1 MRWTVA
7 AFAAIAVAY
16 ALPMQSV
23 GCNQTAHYAA
33 IRAFAHARASIDPW
47 AEETCDATYYHGHF
61 YAAKAPGLDFL
72 TVPWYL
78 LLHALG
84 AVPRNPNR
92 GQGYPAAMLGV
103 PLRAL
108 WQLGLW
114 AAVLPALA
122 LLVLVR
128 RAAELLQPRTGTAVA
143 AALALGTMILPFSTL
158 LFAHVLATCLVFGAF
173 AVLLERVTPARGAAA
188 GLLAGLAAL
197 VDFPVAVAGAFVGL
211 YALLRWPRV
220 ATAGAFTLGVFAGL
234 VPLGL
239 FNRWAFG
246 SFTRLSYTDE
256 IAVKTSRGHEVLYHV
271 PGFFSLRTPSL
282 RTAMELLFSSKGL
295 FVLSP
300 ILAAALAGLVLLWRG
315 GRRLEAG
322 VIGALVVTEVV
333 WNSGRSAPFGGW
345 VPGPRYLI
353 PILPFL
359 VLGLAPLLA
368 RRPLV
373 VAVLAIVS
381 IGAMT
386 IATSAEP
393 LLSGFDT
400 RHWID
405 RIRAGN
411 FAATIVSLAGVGHGW
426 LAILPFFALVL
437 VAVAAVAVASPLS
450 VERGDIVVAA
460 AALVAWILVE
470 HAAPTLLHVD
480 VLTGQDWGLV
490 AVLALV
496 AALTLAVARGRLLA
510 ALPLLAF
517 ATVRFDRH
525 TKWALAV
532 AVLAGLATVLPG
544 RLRRSAQTA

>member
-1 MRWTVA
+1 VRWTVA
-7 AFAAIAVAY
+7 AFAAIALAY

-33 IRAFAHARASIDPW
+33 IRAFAQARAYIDPW
-47 AEETCDATYYHGHF
+47 AEETCDATYYRGHF
-61 YAAKAPGLDFL
+61 YAAKAPGLDFV

-78 LLHALG
+78 LLHAVG
-84 AVPRNPNR
+84 VVPRNPNR
-92 GQGYPAAMLGV
+92 GEGYPAAMLGV

-114 AAVLPALA
+114 AVVLPALA
-122 LLVLVR
+122 LLMLVK
-128 RAAELLQPRTGTAVA
+128 RAADLVQPGTGTAVA
-143 AALALGTMILPFSTL
+143 AALGLGTLILPFSTL
-158 LFAHVLATCLVFGAF
+158 LFAHVLATCLAF
-173 AVLLERVTPARGAAA
+173 AAFALLLERVTPARAAAA
-188 GLLAGLAAL
+188 GLLAGLAVF
-197 VDFPVAVAGAFVGL
+197 VDFPVAVVGAFVGL
-211 YALLRWPRV
+211 YALLRSRR
-220 ATAGAFTLGVFAGL
+220 GAVTFALGAIAGL

-256 IAVKTSRGHEVLYHV
+256 IAVKTQRGHEALYRV
-271 PGFFSLRTPSL
+271 PGFFSLRPPSL
-282 RTAMELLFSSKGL
+282 HTAMELLFSSKGL
-295 FVLSP
+295 LVLSP
-300 ILAAALAGLVLLWRG
+300 VLAAALVGLVLLWRG

-322 VIGALVVTEVV
+322 VIGALVVVEVV
-333 WNSGRSAPFGGW
+333 WNSGRFAPFGGW

-359 VLGLAPLLA
+359 ALGLAPLLA

-373 VAVLAIVS
+373 VGVLALVS
-381 IGAMT
+381 VGAMT

-400 RHWID
+400 RHWVD

-411 FAATIVSLAGVGHGW
+411 FAATVLSLGGIGHGW
-426 LAILPFFALVL
+426 LAILPLFALVL
-437 VAVAAVAVASPLS
+437 AGVAAAAVTSPRALVRS
-450 VERGDIVVAA
+450 DPALAG

-490 AVLALV
+490 AVVALLAAV
-496 AALTLAVARGRLLA
+496 ALAVARGRLIA
-510 ALPLLAF
+510 AVPLLAF
-517 ATVRFDRH
+517 GTARFDTH
-525 TKWALAV
+525 TKWALAL
-532 AVLAGLATVLPG
+532 AALVLIATVLPG
-544 RLRRSAQTA
+544 RARRSAQPA